1 MADHRFTANKELEPL
16 DLKLDI
22 LLFLFGRSQL
32 LKNEMTESQS
42 IALVRIQ
49 VERAITLIKTFK
61 VVNHILLSLFGFT
74 NQIGTVACLLWIFF
88 YHYSFKRILLKYF
101 CFNHII
107 LSTFCDFYI
116 SLTLSLYPHPPQPK
130 LHLL

>member
-1 MADHRFTANKELEPL
+1 MADHGFTANKELEPL

-74 NQIGTVACLLWIFF
+74 NQIGTVACL
-88 YHYSFKRILLKYF
+88 
-101 CFNHII
+101 
-107 LSTFCDFYI
+107 
-116 SLTLSLYPHPPQPK
+116 P
-130 LHLL
+130 

>member
-1 MADHRFTANKELEPL
+1 MADHGFTANKELEPL

-74 NQIGTVACLLWIFF
+74 NQIGTVACLL
-88 YHYSFKRILLKYF
+88 
-101 CFNHII
+101 
-107 LSTFCDFYI
+107 
-116 SLTLSLYPHPPQPK
+116 
-130 LHLL
+130 